1 MEHNSSTENTESLQN
16 RMSQER
22 FYLYIIFHI
31 EINIHTVSHLW
42 LWMNT
47 AFIVVYMRCHTWY
60 WSKKLYRCTFCLQL
74 VIISD
79 GAVCFTAEAGCDE
92 SHRAQRYGQT
102 PILINLLH
110 CCQTSW
116 TSSFSVPSF
125 VSFCHCWLGLGQ
137 FLLFFVVLL
146 LLQVWPSIH
155 GLLTTEGAAEFWKHH
170 DVRLYLY
177 LNWEWRSSERKS
189 KHHWLMSFFGLLQ
202 LMNIKPA

>member
-1 MEHNSSTENTESLQN
+1 M
-16 RMSQER
+16 
-22 FYLYIIFHI
+22 
-31 EINIHTVSHLW
+31 W
-42 LWMNT
+42 
-47 AFIVVYMRCHTWY
+47 CHTWY

-74 VIISD
+74 VITSD
-79 GAVCFTAEAGCDE
+79 GAVCFTAEAGCAE
-92 SHRAQRYGQT
+92 SHRAQRYGNT

-170 DVRLYLY
+170 DVRLGKRQFSQQFRQLDFVT
-177 LNWEWRSSERKS
+177 LPLPKLRMEVIRKEEQTS
-189 KHHWLMSFFGLLQ
+189 LTDEFFLGCFSWW
-202 LMNIKPA
+202 I